1 MVSRSTRSDNLNP
14 EKEQKFMKYLEDLSP
29 NYKTVGLYENLMSS
43 SRLKLQTLEELLY
56 LDFLFDLRVNNED
69 S

>member
-1 MVSRSTRSDNLNP
+1 
-14 EKEQKFMKYLEDLSP
+14 MKYLEDLSP